1 MIALLGF
8 GNVGRAFA
16 ELLYKKSSIRICAVF
31 DRSGGVVNPAGFSQS
46 EMALLL
52 NSPRSGVANS
62 GVGKT
67 GTIDD
72 AIDCASILVDVLPP
86 NYVDAKPSIDIWR
99 KALAKG
105 LRIVTAN
112 KAPLA
117 LYFPSLPMDK
127 VYYTATV
134 MAGTPV
140 IKLVKALAIQ
150 GIKYIRGILNG
161 STNYVLTRVY
171 RDGVRFEDAVSEA
184 RRLGL
189 LEPDPSLDLGGLD
202 AAAKAVILANTVG
215 LRLTLGEVERVPITS
230 EVVSSGFVKQVVS
243 IDFDR
248 GRVSVRPEHVGESD
262 PLRYIEYNFNG
273 VSIVTEVNEVFV
285 KGKGA
290 GRLETAFVLLSDVM
304 EASQQ

>member
-16 ELLYKKSSIRICAVF
+16 ELLYRKSSIRICAVF

-46 EMALLL
+46 EMSVLLQL
-52 NSPRSGVANS
+52 PRSGVASS
-62 GVGKT
+62 GIGRA

-72 AIDCASILVDVLPP
+72 ALDCASVLVDVLPP

-117 LYFPSLPMDK
+117 LFFPSLPTDRI
-127 VYYTATV
+127 YYTATV

-140 IKLVKALAIQ
+140 VKLVRALAIQ
-150 GIKYIRGILNG
+150 GIRLIRGILNG

-171 RDGVRFEDAVSEA
+171 KDGVGFADAVEEA
-184 RRLGL
+184 KKLGL

-230 EVVSSGFVKQVVS
+230 EVVSGGFVKQVVS
-243 IDFDR
+243 INFDE
-248 GRVSVRPEHVGESD
+248 GRVSVRPEQVGESD
-262 PLRYIEYNFNG
+262 PLRYVEYNFNG
-273 VSIVTEVNEVFV
+273 VSIVTDVNDVFV

-290 GRLETAFVLLSDVM
+290 GRLETAFVLLSDVL
-304 EASQQ
+304 EAAQ